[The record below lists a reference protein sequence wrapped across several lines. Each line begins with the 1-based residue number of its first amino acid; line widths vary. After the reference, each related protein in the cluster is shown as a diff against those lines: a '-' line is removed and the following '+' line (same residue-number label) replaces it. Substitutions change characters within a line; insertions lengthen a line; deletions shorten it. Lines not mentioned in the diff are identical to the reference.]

1 MDNVTRTCTKCGID
15 KPITEYHRDKKSP
28 GGRRRQCKP
37 CRCDQTMDWWYENQ
51 DRQLQRHR
59 AYVDANRDR
68 VREIDSE
75 RYYRNR
81 DERLDLALS
90 VTHARRA
97 RAVGASYDLDVT
109 REALR
114 VRDGDECNYCRR
126 VMDFARDDRR
136 IRKDKATIDHVVPI
150 SAGGGHT
157 FDNAVLACWG
167 CNSDKRSEDVESF
180 RERRF
185 GEPAGGSARP
195 A

>member
-1 MDNVTRTCTKCGID
+1 MENATRICTKCGID

-28 GGRRRQCKP
+28 GGFRRQCKL
-37 CRCDQTMDWWYENQ
+37 CRCTQTMEWWYDNQ
-51 DRQLQRHR
+51 ERQLQRHR
-59 AYVDANRDR
+59 DYVDANRDR

-97 RAVGASYDLDVT
+97 RAVGAPFDLAVT
-109 REALR
+109 RDALR
-114 VRDGDECNYCRR
+114 SRDGDRCHYCGEG
-126 VMDFARDDRR
+126 MDFAREDRR
-136 IRKDKATIDHVVPI
+136 IRRDKATIDHVTPI

-167 CNSDKRSEDVESF
+167 CNSDKRSEDADSF

-185 GEPAGGSARP
+185 GQSA
-195 A
+195 ASTA